1 MDNAVTPVERATIT
15 LQKLQQK
22 FTAAQAGRQKLAAE
36 RTSLAFRAV
45 PRDTFSAK
53 RRDLRE

>member
-1 MDNAVTPVERATIT
+1 MNNAVTPPVERATI
-15 LQKLQQK
+15 KLQQK